1 MSGRD
6 IDSATLGNL
15 EIRISAAGL
24 TRCFIVLVA
33 VLVALHAGVQVARFI
48 TGNDRLFGLVY
59 MFSLGADGNVPTLYS
74 SFALLFSALL
84 LAAIA
89 SRAAA
94 DRGYWWVLSLAFL
107 FLTLDESLEIHE
119 KLFGPLRQSLHT
131 SGLLHYAWVIPYG
144 IGAAAFGLAYVRFL
158 MRLPR
163 RTAVIFVV
171 AGLAYVGG
179 AVGMEMIGGLLFEE
193 SGSRSAVYV
202 LAQSVEEILEMGGIV
217 LFIYA
222 LADYVERHCGG
233 LTLRL
238 GSA

>member
-1 MSGRD
+1 MSGKDTDPRD
-6 IDSATLGNL
+6 GGSM
-15 EIRISAAGL
+15 EIKVSAAGL
-24 TRCFIVLVA
+24 ARCFAVLVA
-33 VLVALHAGVQVARFI
+33 VLVALHAAVQAARFL
-48 TGNDRLFGLVY
+48 TGNERLFGLVY

-89 SRAAA
+89 SQAAA
-94 DRGYWWVLSLAFL
+94 DRGYWWVLSLTFL

-119 KLFGPLRQSLHT
+119 KLIGPLRQSLHT

-158 MRLPR
+158 VRLPR
-163 RTAVIFVV
+163 HTAVLFVV

-179 AVGMEMIGGLLFEE
+179 AVGMEMVGGLLFEQ
-193 SGSRSAVYV
+193 SGSRTVVYV
-202 LAQSVEEILEMGGIV
+202 LAQSVEEILEMAGIV

-222 LADYVERHCGG
+222 LADYVESQRGG

-238 GSA
+238 GGA